1 MYLEEIILSGFKSF
15 PEKIHLTLPPGITV
29 IVGPNGCGKS
39 NLIDAIRWALGEQSA
54 KHMRGD
60 SMEDVIFNGNKN
72 RKPLGMAEVSLRFV
86 DPAGVLPLEY
96 SEILITRRVFRSGE
110 GEYFLNKK
118 PCRLRDIQE
127 LFMDTGIGA
136 RAYSIAEQG
145 KIDLI
150 IHAKPEERRT
160 LIEEAAGITK
170 YKARKKATLEKLE
183 ATRLNLTRV
192 QDIILEVQRQLE
204 SVKRQVK
211 KAERY
216 QTYLNEI
223 KTLQTRLYRS
233 RYRVLREKLEQS
245 TLSLQALQG
254 EVAQLETEISTLQE
268 EAGQKREKLQRA
280 EENLNTIRQQL
291 QGASNTI
298 QLHEAKLEQLRQQLL
313 DQKIILE
320 KGDDILSRLRKEQG
334 ETEEEIQAQKARW
347 EELSQEMT
355 LYQQNLESQEESVKI
370 LSSQLSEAQAQLDK
384 EKGQLMNLLMDLTRG
399 NNLILRLKKDK
410 ERVSLNLARLQK
422 EQETIEVQRKEKEA
436 ELESLR
442 GVVQELRE
450 KRGELDKTE
459 PVLREKIQSIE
470 KTLQE
475 LGKKIGLLKDRLSL
489 NRSRFESLKELQKTY
504 AGFKEGTRSLLLN
517 PDLSSRLGIQ
527 STILDLIKAKPGYEV
542 AIEAILGDKIQT
554 LIVENYQKGI
564 EAIGFLR
571 ETKSGRGYFMPFKR
585 GDLISWDTEEQVPE
599 GAGGPESKN
608 QGIVPASPRPS
619 VPVSIFN
626 DDPDIIGRAFDFI
639 SCKAEFKE
647 TIQILLDSIVVVENL
662 EKAIRV
668 HQKYPSL
675 ICITRGGE
683 VLDAQGILY
692 GGASQRLETGFLA
705 KKGEMD
711 RLKQQVE
718 NYEQGLQRLLQVE
731 GEIKNKLELYQ
742 GALKNLEKTR
752 REQEINLINREN
764 AVNQLERDLEQ
775 LRKRLEFIDLEQ
787 SQLGQE
793 ITGID
798 GELAKTLG
806 IKQNLEEKKVEKEE
820 RIADLQNKVQQSRE
834 QQDRAVAGLTDSKV
848 HYTAL
853 KEKLRGLDQ
862 DIRRLAERS
871 QSLALQIQ
879 ETQERITTAR
889 NRREEYEIAIQE
901 TQDIL
906 ESLLDSRE
914 KLEKKEKVHQ
924 EKHLATARELENAQR
939 ILKEREE
946 SYRVVHERLKAEEI
960 KNTELRVTLEH
971 VKERITSELGLSLEE
986 FEVREETSPTS
997 ASSCS
1002 PASPLS
1008 DQEIEESIETLK
1020 EKLANLGNVN
1030 LAAIEE
1036 YQALQERYDFLSN
1049 QQADLTESMNSLYAT
1064 IQKIDATTEARFIE
1078 AFNTINTSF
1087 KEVFQ
1092 KLFEGGSAELR
1103 LTDPGNMLETGV
1115 EILAQPSGKRLQK
1128 ISLMSGGEK
1137 ALISIAL
1144 LFSIFLIKPS
1154 PFCILDE
1161 VDAPLDDANVG
1172 RFLNLLQDMARTTQ
1186 FIIITHNK
1194 RTMEIAHLMYGI
1206 TMEEPGVSKIVSVQ
1220 LNN

>member
-39 NLIDAIRWALGEQSA
+39 NLIDAVRWALGEQSA

-216 QTYLNEI
+216 QNYLNEI
-223 KTLQTRLYRS
+223 KALQTRLYHS
-233 RYRVLREKLEQS
+233 RYRALGEKLEQS
-245 TLSLQALQG
+245 TLSLQTLQG
-254 EVAQLETEISTLQE
+254 EVAQLKTEISALQE
-268 EAGQKREKLQRA
+268 EAIQKREKLQKA
-280 EENLNTIRQQL
+280 EENLNTVRQQL
-291 QGASNTI
+291 QGVSNTI

-320 KGDDILSRLRKEQG
+320 KGDEILSRLRKEQG
-334 ETEEEIQAQKARW
+334 ETEEEIQTQKAQR
-347 EELSQEMT
+347 EELFQEMIH
-355 LYQQNLESQEESVKI
+355 YQQNLESQEENVKI
-370 LSSQLSEAQAQLDK
+370 LNSQLSEAQAQLDK

-410 ERVSLNLARLQK
+410 ERVSLNLVRLKK
-422 EQETIEVQRKEKEA
+422 ERETVEVQKKEKET

-459 PVLREKIQSIE
+459 PVLKEKIQSIE

-475 LGKKIGLLKDRLSL
+475 LNRKIGLLKDRLSL
-489 NRSRFESLKELQKTY
+489 NRSRYESLKELQKTY

-517 PDLSSRLGIQ
+517 PDLSQRLGIQ
-527 STILDLIKAKPGYEV
+527 STVLDLIKAKPGYEV

-554 LIVENYQKGI
+554 LIVETYQKGI

-571 ETKSGRGYFMPFKR
+571 ETKSGRGYFMPFR
-585 GDLISWDTEEQVPE
+585 HGDLISWDTEGQVPE
-599 GAGGPESKN
+599 EADRQKSKN
-608 QGIVPASPRPS
+608 QGIVPHE
-619 VPVSIFN
+619 
-626 DDPDIIGRAFDFI
+626 DPDIIGRAFDFI
-639 SCKAEFKE
+639 TCKAEFKE
-647 TIQILLDSIVVVENL
+647 MIQILLDSIVVVENL

-668 HQKYPSL
+668 HQKYPFL
-675 ICITRGGE
+675 ICVTRGGE
-683 VLDAQGILY
+683 VLDSQGVLY

-711 RLKQQVE
+711 RLKRQVE
-718 NYEQGLQRLLQVE
+718 NYEHALQRLLQVE

-752 REQEINLINREN
+752 REQEINLINKEN

-775 LRKRLEFIDLEQ
+775 LRKRLEFMDLEQ
-787 SQLGQE
+787 SQLSQE

-798 GELAKTLG
+798 GELSKTLG

-820 RIADLQNKVQQSRE
+820 RIADLQNKVQRSRE

-862 DIRRLAERS
+862 DIRRLMERG

-901 TQDIL
+901 TQDTL

-914 KLEKKEKVHQ
+914 KLEKKEKAHQ
-924 EKHLATARELENAQR
+924 EKHLAAARELENAER

-946 SYRVVHERLKAEEI
+946 SYGVIHERLKAEEI
-960 KNTELRVTLEH
+960 KNTELRVTLGH
-971 VKERITSELGLSLEE
+971 IKERITSELGLSLEE
-986 FEVREETSPTS
+986 FEVREEASPTS
-997 ASSCS
+997 TTFCT
-1002 PASPLS
+1002 PVSPLS
-1008 DQEIEESIETLK
+1008 DQEIEESIEALK

-1036 YQALQERYDFLSN
+1036 YQTLQERYDFLSN

-1078 AFNTINTSF
+1078 AFNTINASF
-1087 KEVFQ
+1087 KGVFQ

-1103 LTDPGNMLETGV
+1103 LTDPGNILETGV

-1220 LNN
+1220 LNS

>member
-54 KHMRGD
+54 KNMRGD
-60 SMEDVIFNGNKN
+60 SMEDVIFNGNKD
-72 RKPLGMAEVSLRFV
+72 RKPLGMAEVSLRFA

-170 YKARKKATLEKLE
+170 YKARKKSTLEKLE

-204 SVKRQVK
+204 SVKKQVK

-216 QTYLNEI
+216 QNYLNEI

-233 RYRVLREKLEQS
+233 RYRALGEKLEQS
-245 TLSLQALQG
+245 TLSLQ
-254 EVAQLETEISTLQE
+254 TLQE
-268 EAGQKREKLQRA
+268 EVAQRGIEILTLQGETNQKKEKLQEA
-280 EENLNTIRQQL
+280 EENLNTVRRQL
-291 QGASNTI
+291 QEVLNTI

-313 DQKIILE
+313 DQKVILE
-320 KGDDILSRLRKEQG
+320 KGDEILSRLKKEQG
-334 ETEEEIQAQKARW
+334 ETEEEIQVQKTQW
-347 EELSQEMT
+347 EELFQEIT
-355 LYQQNLESQEESVKI
+355 HHQQNLESQEEKVRG

-384 EKGQLMNLLMDLTRG
+384 EKGQLMNLLMELTRG
-399 NNLILRLKKDK
+399 NNLILRLKKDR
-410 ERVSLNLARLQK
+410 ERVSLNLVKLKK
-422 EQETIEVQRKEKEA
+422 EREAIEVQRKEKEA

-442 GVVQELRE
+442 GNIQELQE

-459 PVLREKIQSIE
+459 PILREKIQSIE
-470 KTLQE
+470 KNLQE
-475 LGKKIGLLKDRLSL
+475 LGRKIGLLKDRLSL
-489 NRSRFESLKELQKTY
+489 DRSRYESLKELQKTY

-517 PDLSSRLGIQ
+517 PDLSRRLGIR
-527 STILDLIKAKPGYEV
+527 STLLDLIKAKPGYEV

-571 ETKSGRGYFMPFKR
+571 ETKSGRGYFMPFKDR
-585 GDLISWDTEEQVPE
+585 VVSRNTETQVPGE
-599 GAGGPESKN
+599 DERQGPKN
-608 QGIVPASPRPS
+608 QGIVPLSPRSPILASP
-619 VPVSIFN
+619 VN
-626 DDPDIIGRAFDFI
+626 GDPDIIGKAIDLI
-639 SCKAEFKE
+639 TYEAEFKE
-647 TIQILLDSIVVVENL
+647 TLQTLLDPVVIVENL
-662 EKAIRV
+662 EKAIQV
-668 HQKYPSL
+668 HGKYPSL
-675 ICITRGGE
+675 ICVTRGGE
-683 VLDAQGILY
+683 VLDAQGVLY

-711 RLKQQVE
+711 RLKRQVE
-718 NYEQGLQRLLQVE
+718 NYEHALQRLLQVE
-731 GEIKNKLELYQ
+731 GEINNKLQFYQ

-752 REQEINLINREN
+752 REQEINLINKEN

-775 LRKRLEFIDLEQ
+775 LKKRLEFIDLEQ
-787 SQLGQE
+787 SQVNQE

-798 GELAKTLG
+798 GELSKILG
-806 IKQNLEEKKVEKEE
+806 IKQNLEEKKVEREGK
-820 RIADLQNKVQQSRE
+820 IVDLQNQVQQSRE
-834 QQDRAVAGLTDSKV
+834 QHDRAVSELTDSKV
-848 HYTAL
+848 YYTAL
-853 KEKLRGLDQ
+853 KEKLRGLEQ
-862 DIRRLAERS
+862 DIKRLTERS
-871 QSLALQIQ
+871 RSLALQI
-879 ETQERITTAR
+879 EEIQERITTAQ
-889 NRREEYEIAIQE
+889 NRHEEYEMVIQG
-901 TQDIL
+901 TQEAL
-906 ESLLDSRE
+906 ESLLGSRE
-914 KLEKKEKVHQ
+914 KLEKKEKIYH
-924 EKHLATARELENAQR
+924 EKHLSVVQELENAQR

-946 SYRVVHERLKAEEI
+946 AYRIAHERLKAEEI

-971 VKERITSELGLSLEE
+971 LKERIISELGLSPEE
-986 FEVREETSPTS
+986 WESKEETSN
-997 ASSCS
+997 
-1002 PASPLS
+1002 ASPLS
-1008 DQEIEESIETLK
+1008 EQEIEESIESLK

-1064 IQKIDATTEARFIE
+1064 IQKIDATTEARFLE
-1078 AFNTINTSF
+1078 AFNTINASF

-1103 LTDPGNMLETGV
+1103 LTDPGNILETGV

-1194 RTMEIAHLMYGI
+1194 RTMEIANLMYGV

-1220 LNN
+1220 LSN

>member
-39 NLIDAIRWALGEQSA
+39 NLIDAVRWALGEQSA

-150 IHAKPEERRT
+150 IHAKPEERRA

-216 QTYLNEI
+216 QSYLNEI
-223 KTLQTRLYRS
+223 KALQTRLYRS
-233 RYRVLREKLEQS
+233 RYRALGEKLEQS
-245 TLSLQALQG
+245 TLLLQTLQG
-254 EVAQLETEISTLQE
+254 EVAQLKTEISALQE
-268 EAGQKREKLQRA
+268 EAIQKREKLQKA

-291 QGASNTI
+291 QGVSSTI

-320 KGDDILSRLRKEQG
+320 KGDEILSRLRKEQE
-334 ETEEEIQAQKARW
+334 ETEEEIQAQKTQW
-347 EELSQEMT
+347 EELSQEIT
-355 LYQQNLESQEESVKI
+355 HYQRNLESQEESVKI
-370 LSSQLSEAQAQLDK
+370 LNFQLSEAQAQLDK

-410 ERVSLNLARLQK
+410 ERVSLNLIRLKK
-422 EQETIEVQRKEKEA
+422 EREAIEVQRKEKEA
-436 ELESLR
+436 ELESLK
-442 GVVQELRE
+442 GVVQELQE

-459 PVLREKIQSIE
+459 PVLKEKIQGIE

-475 LGKKIGLLKDRLSL
+475 LDRKISLLKDRLSL
-489 NRSRFESLKELQKTY
+489 NRSRYESLKELQKTY

-517 PDLSSRLGIQ
+517 PDLSQRLGIQ
-527 STILDLIKAKPGYEV
+527 STVLDLIKAKPGYEV

-554 LIVENYQKGI
+554 LIVETYQKGI

-571 ETKSGRGYFMPFKR
+571 ETKSGRGYFMPFR
-585 GDLISWDTEEQVPE
+585 HGDTVSWNTEGQ
-599 GAGGPESKN
+599 ESKN
-608 QGIVPASPRPS
+608 QGIIPASPGLSVPAS
-619 VPVSIFN
+619 ILN
-626 DDPDIIGRAFDFI
+626 EDPDIIGKAFDFI
-639 SCKAEFKE
+639 TCKAEFKE

-668 HQKYPSL
+668 HQKYPFL
-675 ICITRGGE
+675 ICVTRGGE
-683 VLDAQGILY
+683 VLDSQGVLY

-718 NYEQGLQRLLQVE
+718 NYERGLQRLLQVE

-752 REQEINLINREN
+752 REQEINLINKEN

-787 SQLGQE
+787 SQLSQE

-798 GELAKTLG
+798 GELSKTLG

-834 QQDRAVAGLTDSKV
+834 QQDQAVAGLTDSKV

-862 DIRRLAERS
+862 DIRRLTERN

-901 TQDIL
+901 TQDVL

-914 KLEKKEKVHQ
+914 KLEKKEKAHQ
-924 EKHLATARELENAQR
+924 EKHFAAARELENTER

-946 SYRVVHERLKAEEI
+946 SYGVIHEKLKAEEI

-971 VKERITSELGLSLEE
+971 IKERITSELGLPLEE
-986 FEVREETSPTS
+986 FEVREETSFTS
-997 ASSCS
+997 TTSRTS
-1002 PASPLS
+1002 ASPLS
-1008 DQEIEESIETLK
+1008 DQEIEESIEALK

-1078 AFNTINTSF
+1078 AFNTINASF
-1087 KEVFQ
+1087 KGVFQ

-1103 LTDPGNMLETGV
+1103 LTDPGNILETGV